1 MNMDFVNEYAPEADV
16 DKYGLKK
23 IDTNAPSIT
32 IKRRDWTSD
41 RDRGIYLRQTS
52 KGRAEQRQLEAL
64 RMKCLITV
72 CALLMT
78 VAGCTTPSQMAVDAE
93 VKRLCA
99 IDGGVKV
106 YEAVKLPAT
115 EFDQWGM
122 PKTYQQRI
130 ENKAA
135 YQHDG
140 TRTVMEFF
148 LGSEY
153 ALKRETRYYRQ
164 GDPDMFRLHTGVF
177 RRLDGKLLGESVF
190 YKRGGGD
197 PPGPWHGST
206 FMCPEPT
213 AANDVL
219 RRVFEKE

>member
-1 MNMDFVNEYAPEADV
+1 MR
-16 DKYGLKK
+16 L
-23 IDTNAPSIT
+23 
-32 IKRRDWTSD
+32 
-41 RDRGIYLRQTS
+41 L
-52 KGRAEQRQLEAL
+52 L
-64 RMKCLITV
+64 
-72 CALLMT
+72 ALLALLPL
-78 VAGCTTPSQMAVDAE
+78 VGGCATPSQMAVDAE

-99 IDGGVKV
+99 IDGGIKV
-106 YEAVKLPAT
+106 YETVKLPADK
-115 EFDQWGM
+115 FNQWGQ
-122 PKTYQQRI
+122 PKMYQERV

-148 LGSEY
+148 LGTKY
-153 ALKRETRYYRQ
+153 TLKRETRYYRQ
-164 GDPDMFRLHTGVF
+164 GDPDMFRLHTQVF

-213 AANDVL
+213 ATNDVL
-219 RRVFEKE
+219 RRIFEKE

>member
-1 MNMDFVNEYAPEADV
+1 
-16 DKYGLKK
+16 
-23 IDTNAPSIT
+23 
-32 IKRRDWTSD
+32 
-41 RDRGIYLRQTS
+41 
-52 KGRAEQRQLEAL
+52 
-64 RMKCLITV
+64 MKTFL
-72 CALLMT
+72 ALLVLLPV
-78 VAGCTTPSQMAVDAE
+78 VAGCATPSQMAVDAE

-99 IDGGVKV
+99 IDGGIKV
-106 YEAVKLPAT
+106 YETVRLPAS
-115 EFDQWGM
+115 EFDPWGM
-122 PKTYQQRI
+122 PKMYQQRV

-140 TRTVMEFF
+140 TRTVMEFSI
-148 LGSEY
+148 GSEY

-213 AANDVL
+213 AANDIF
-219 RRVFEKE
+219 RQVFLKE